1 MNRPAGEDAIRRWAA
16 ARHLPDA
23 HLRRWLALADE
34 DRAALLD
41 VAEPLRLRTGQFMTA
56 FELLEEIVVRER
68 ATIVANGANA
78 TIATIATILARR
90 EIRRIL
96 DGTGSAPGRAREL
109 LDALRTI
116 RFPRLKRTAQRLAEE
131 IAALGLPHG
140 VSVVLPKELGS
151 DEVKVE
157 ISAHGGVELERLID
171 AVGQARAGLIRI
183 ADLIGGGDSID
194 DEV

>member
-1 MNRPAGEDAIRRWAA
+1 MSRLASEDAIRSWAA

-23 HLRRWLALADE
+23 HLRRWLALTDE
-34 DRAALLD
+34 DRAALLEI
-41 VAEPLRLRTGQFMTA
+41 AEALRLRTGQFMTA
-56 FELLEEIVVRER
+56 FELLEESAVRDR
-68 ATIVANGANA
+68 T
-78 TIATIATILARR
+78 TIAAILARR

-109 LDALRTI
+109 LDALRAI
-116 RFPRLKRTAQRLAEE
+116 RFPRLKRTAERLAKEV
-131 IAALGLPHG
+131 AALGLPYG
-140 VSVVLPKELGS
+140 VSVVLPKDLGS

-157 ISAHGGVELERLID
+157 ISAHDGAELERLID
-171 AVGQARAGLIRI
+171 TVGQARAGLIRI